1 MISKVNALVLTG
13 TLAAGIF
20 VGQAMAAQPH
30 MVAALDALRTARS
43 ELQSALAN
51 KGGHRARAMD
61 LVRDAVTQTQPGVE
75 FADEHGGGG
84 QGAC

>member
-1 MISKVNALVLTG
+1 MISKLNALVLTG

-51 KGGHRARAMD
+51 KGGHRVKAIALIDQAIEETNAGISAGR
-61 LVRDAVTQTQPGVE
+61 GN
-75 FADEHGGGG
+75 
-84 QGAC
+84 

>member
-1 MISKVNALVLTG
+1 MISKLNALVLTG

-43 ELQSALAN
+43 ELPSALAN
-51 KGGHRARAMD
+51 KGGHRVKAIASIDQAIEETNAGIAAGR
-61 LVRDAVTQTQPGVE
+61 GN
-75 FADEHGGGG
+75 
-84 QGAC
+84 